1 MVPPM
6 PDRAAIVTGASRG
19 IGYALAEALGEEGYG
34 LTISARKPD
43 TLEQAA
49 AKLRE
54 RGFEVEPV
62 AANLSQ
68 EESVREVVERHR
80 ARYGRLDVLVNN
92 AGVGIGAAAN
102 EHQTKFIDLQLAVNM
117 RAIVLFYRECAEL
130 LRVAGAEHRN
140 ALVVNLASLAAK
152 SPQPWLS
159 VYSATKAAVAAYTV
173 AMNKEFAKHGVK
185 SVAFAPGFVDTDM
198 TDYVKAKVP
207 AEEML
212 RPSDI
217 TEALRFLLRVSPMC
231 LVPEIVFQRP
241 QEIV

>member
-1 MVPPM
+1 MPDT

-19 IGYALAEALGEEGYG
+19 IGYALAETLAEEGYG
-34 LTISARKPD
+34 LTISARKPE

-49 AKLRE
+49 ERLRE
-54 RGFEVEPV
+54 RGVEVEAV
-62 AANLSQ
+62 VANLADD
-68 EESVREVVERHR
+68 EAVLEVVQRHR
-80 ARYGRLDVLVNN
+80 DRFGRLDVLVNN
-92 AGVGIGAAAN
+92 AGIGIGAAADKH
-102 EHQTKFIDLQLAVNM
+102 ETKFVDLQLAVNL
-117 RAIVLFYRECAEL
+117 RAIVLFYRECADL
-130 LRVAGAEHRN
+130 LRAAGAEHRN
-140 ALVVNLASLAAK
+140 ALVVNMASLAGK
-152 SPQPWLS
+152 SPQAWLS

-173 AMNKEFAKHGVK
+173 SMNKEFAKHGVK

-212 RPSDI
+212 RTSDLS
-217 TEALRFLLRVSPMC
+217 EALRFLLRVSPMC

>member
-1 MVPPM
+1 M
-6 PDRAAIVTGASRG
+6 PERAAIVTGASRG
-19 IGYALAEALGEEGYG
+19 IGFALADVLGEEGHA

-49 AKLRE
+49 EKLRE
-54 RGFEVEPV
+54 RGFEVQAV
-62 AANLSQ
+62 VANLSQ
-68 EESVREVVERHR
+68 EEGVREVVSRHR
-80 ARYGRLDVLVNN
+80 ERFGRLDVLVNN
-92 AGVGIGAAAN
+92 AGVGIGAAADQH
-102 EHQTKFIDLQLAVNM
+102 ETKFVDLQLAVNV

-130 LRVAGAEHRN
+130 LRVAGSEHRN
-140 ALVVNLASLAAK
+140 ALVVNLASIAGK

-185 SVAFAPGFVDTDM
+185 SVALAPGFVDTDM

-217 TEALRFLLRVSPMC
+217 GEALRFLLRVSPMC
-231 LVPEIVFQRP
+231 LVPEIIFQRP

>member
-1 MVPPM
+1 M
-6 PDRAAIVTGASRG
+6 PESPNRAAIVTGASRG

-34 LTISARKPD
+34 LTLTARKPD

-49 AKLRE
+49 EKLRG
-54 RGFEVEPV
+54 RGFEVEAVP
-62 AANLSQ
+62 ANMAQ
-68 EESVREVVERHR
+68 EEGVREVVERHR
-80 ARYGRLDVLVNN
+80 ERFGRLDVLVNN
-92 AGVGIGAAAN
+92 AGVGIGAAAD
-102 EHQTKFIDLQLAVNM
+102 EHETKFIDLQLGVNV
-117 RAIVLFYRECAEL
+117 RAIILFYRECAEL
-130 LRVAGAEHRN
+130 LRTAGAEHRN
-140 ALVVNLASLAAK
+140 ALVVNLASIAGK

-217 TEALRFLLRVSPMC
+217 AEGLRFLLRVSPMC